1 MASSIEQ
8 LPIVNSLKD
17 LLNPEI
23 LVENTY
29 LFATLSIFLAMY
41 GPRLHMKLPHSLK
54 SLFDNPVFRGSVL
67 FLIAYMAHRDFVGAL
82 VITIIFLITLNLL
95 HTTEVLENVTSI
107 LSNEGF
113 QVNGPPVANCNSYKS
128 SDPMKLGTKFYP
140 LHDGQD
146 SLDIRGGNQTLNE
159 YSAGDIRLDN

>member
-1 MASSIEQ
+1 MSSIEQ
-8 LPIVNSLKD
+8 LPVVNSLKD

-41 GPRLHMKLPHSLK
+41 GPRLHMKLPESLK
-54 SLFDNPVFRGSVL
+54 SLFDNPIFRGSVL

-82 VITIIFLITLNLL
+82 VITIIFLVTLNLL
-95 HTTEVLENVTSI
+95 HTTEVLENVSNL

-113 QVNGPPVANCNSYKS
+113 QVNGPPVANCKTYKS
-128 SDPMKLGTKFYP
+128 SDPIALGTKFYP

-146 SLDIRGGNQTLNE
+146 SLELRDGNQTSSE
-159 YSAGDIRLDN
+159 YLPGDVRLDH